1 MRLAPIVLALFAA
14 PAFAVDVV
22 ESCRFEPRVLFK
34 ADRPKAKATTIKPAL
49 TAAKPKLAKLMKPVP
64 RDGFDWI
71 CDDEETITAAPL
83 ERIAAVP
90 MPDVAAPA
98 EPIPFSD
105 SMIAVGSLPP
115 NSVVPVGWVP
125 GDPIPDDVYAAGPA
139 PIPGPWGVGV
149 GGGGFAP
156 CDCAPPPCPIP
167 AVPEPSTW
175 ALLSAGIAAIV
186 AKSRQR
192 RA

>member
-1 MRLAPIVLALFAA
+1 MRLAPIALALFAA

-22 ESCRFEPRVLFK
+22 ENCRFEPRVLFK

-49 TAAKPKLAKLMKPVP
+49 TAAKPKRVKLMKPVP

-71 CDDEETITAAPL
+71 CDDEETIVVAPL

-90 MPDVAAPA
+90 MPEEA
-98 EPIPFSD
+98 EPV
-105 SMIAVGSLPP
+105 ALT
-115 NSVVPVGWVP
+115 
-125 GDPIPDDVYAAGPA
+125 PIPAVLSSMPPADESFSPPLAQSDDVYAAGTA
-139 PIPGPWGVGV
+139 PIPGPWGIGI

-175 ALLSAGIAAIV
+175 ALLIAGLATFRAI
-186 AKSRQR
+186 R
-192 RA
+192 RKA

>member
-22 ESCRFEPRVLFK
+22 ENCRFEPRVLFK

-49 TAAKPKLAKLMKPVP
+49 TAAKPKRVKLMKPVP

-71 CDDEETITAAPL
+71 CDDEETIVAAPL

-90 MPDVAAPA
+90 MPEEA
-98 EPIPFSD
+98 EPVALTPIPAVLSSVPLDDEPFSPLL
-105 SMIAVGSLPP
+105 AP
-115 NSVVPVGWVP
+115 
-125 GDPIPDDVYAAGPA
+125 PDDVYAFGPA
-139 PIPGPWGVGV
+139 PIPGPWGIGIG

-175 ALLSAGIAAIV
+175 ALLCVGVAAIV

-192 RA
+192 SA